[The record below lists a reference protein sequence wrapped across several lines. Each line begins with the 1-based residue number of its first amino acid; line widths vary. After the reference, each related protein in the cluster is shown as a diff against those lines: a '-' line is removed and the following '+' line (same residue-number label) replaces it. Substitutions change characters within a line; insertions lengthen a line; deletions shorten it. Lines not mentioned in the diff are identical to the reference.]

1 MRRDIFIEN
10 DSGGLSVI
18 AAAAADAIIEDGREN
33 DLRFVEGHQALLL
46 MLYGDDSLPVRV
58 VVDEPLTADEE
69 REWLARVSW
78 KLDAP
83 DGRLLVMGGF
93 DPDVLA
99 WWRDAGD
106 PDADGRGVGVIA
118 VSPGSWRVDL
128 YTHAG
133 SMNGRAIL
141 DELDEPVG
149 AFFRRSHPDRRFPV
163 WLAHTLEFD
172 GEDDPGHEG
181 LWRDVAASIESGEL
195 AIDTELASAIG
206 FVVHLTPFDG
216 PDPQVP
222 DGGWFDWEDGR
233 RVPDVCPVGLPAQV
247 PDPEGEWFL
256 DRALRRERPAEPPP
270 VATAIVEII
279 ESWPGD
285 PLRALEGGAVA
296 IGPSDAFHLY
306 WIAGLASDSPPAF
319 ELWVDDAPGWV
330 APAPTAEFGVV
341 EKSGG
346 IVALGAP
353 LNSGGWWLW
362 WGARAAAQTLST
374 VPDGA
379 SLDLAMTPRVWEDDE
394 LDPAVGRALY
404 SGRVEN
410 GEWKLTEVSP
420 AVSADTLN
428 AALAFVRVLEAGY
441 VTVRSDA
448 EREALESAARVFQL
462 ELAHEG
468 DYVGLTD
475 PDERFLLM
483 LAEPVFRTRFGGE
496 LACDP
501 IDS

>member
-1 MRRDIFIEN
+1 
-10 DSGGLSVI
+10 
-18 AAAAADAIIEDGREN
+18 
-33 DLRFVEGHQALLL
+33 

-69 REWLARVSW
+69 LEWLARVSW

-99 WWRDAGD
+99 WWRDEGD

-118 VSPGSWRVDL
+118 ATPGSWRVDL

-141 DELDEPVG
+141 DELDG
-149 AFFRRSHPDRRFPV
+149 RSARSSAARIPIAVPV
-163 WLAHTLEFD
+163 WLAHMLEFD

-181 LWRDVAASIESGEL
+181 LWRDIAASIDSGEL

-206 FVVHLTPFDG
+206 FLVHLSPFHG

-222 DGGWFDWEDGR
+222 DGGWFDSGGRR
-233 RVPDVCPVGLPAQV
+233 RVPDICPVGLPAQV
-247 PDPEGEWFL
+247 PDAEGESFL

-270 VATAIVEII
+270 AATAIVEII

-285 PLRALEGGAVA
+285 PLRPLEGGVVAV
-296 IGPSDAFHLY
+296 GPSDAFHLY
-306 WIAGLASDSPPAF
+306 WIAALASDSPPAF
-319 ELWVDDAPGWV
+319 ELWVGDAPGWV
-330 APAPTAEFGVV
+330 APAAAAEFGVV

-346 IVALGAP
+346 TVALGAP
-353 LNSGGWWLW
+353 PNSGGWWLW

-379 SLDLAMTPRVWEDDE
+379 SLDFAMAPRVWEQDE

-410 GEWKLTEVSP
+410 GVWKLTEVSP
-420 AVSADTLN
+420 AVSAGTLN
-428 AALAFVRVLEAGY
+428 AALGFIRVLEAGY
-441 VTVRSDA
+441 VTVKSDA
-448 EREALESAARVFQL
+448 EREALESAASVFQL
-462 ELAHEG
+462 ELTHEG

-475 PDERFLLM
+475 PDERFLLL
-483 LAEPVFRTRFGGE
+483 LAEPVFRTRFGAG